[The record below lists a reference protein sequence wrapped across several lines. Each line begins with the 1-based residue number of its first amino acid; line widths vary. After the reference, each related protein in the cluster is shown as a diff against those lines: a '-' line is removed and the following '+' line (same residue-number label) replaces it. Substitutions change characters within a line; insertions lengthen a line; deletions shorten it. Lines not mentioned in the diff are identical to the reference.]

1 MNELTTKE
9 IKKLIRQYFIECS
22 ELYFPDMYDLYGQYN
37 IPKPRVVT
45 KVDVGSVAMY
55 KCYIKRSIYENES
68 SPVYSLHDQSILVN
82 KQIDFDEKT
91 LRRAVFHETIHY
103 YDMNE
108 NVQQS
113 FENKTVSEPSFHSA
127 FFGEYLEII
136 NSFEGKGYVSEELL
150 SDLKLREEY
159 YVVELEGKNERLYA
173 RIDIQKAAELVP
185 VLAFSAEKDFD
196 TLRVY
201 NTKSFILLFLP
212 KLNLNN
218 KSFRYVC
225 IEDNEDDENLVSALD
240 TLKQSMLLEITL
252 DPEKGNCQ

>member
-9 IKKLIRQYFIECS
+9 IKKLIRQYFVECS

-37 IPKPRVVT
+37 IPKPRVTT

-55 KCYIKRSIYENES
+55 KCYIKRAIYENEKN
-68 SPVYSLHDQSILVN
+68 PVYSLHEQSILVN
-82 KQIDFDEKT
+82 KKIDFDEKT

-108 NVQQS
+108 NVRLS
-113 FENKTVSEPSFHSA
+113 FENKTFSEPSYHSK
-127 FFGEYLEII
+127 FFNEYLEIV
-136 NSFEGKGYVSEELL
+136 NSFEGSGYVSEELI
-150 SDLKLREEY
+150 SDLTLKEEY
-159 YVVELEGKNERLYA
+159 YVVELAGKKERLYA
-173 RIDIQKAAELVP
+173 RIDVNGASELVP
-185 VLAFSAEKDFD
+185 ILAFSAEKDFD
-196 TLRVY
+196 VLRVY
-201 NTKSFILLFLP
+201 STKSFILLFLP
-212 KLNLNN
+212 RLSLNN

-252 DPEKGNCQ
+252 DKEKINED